1 MTDTTNATEPTTRRD
16 GEERPILEIK
26 DLQVGFNTQ
35 NGLVK
40 AVDGV
45 NITLYRGQSLAIV
58 GESGSGKSTTA
69 HAIINLLPGTGH
81 ITGGQI
87 LLDGQ
92 DLTKASKKEMEG
104 IRGRKV
110 GFVPQDPMSNLN
122 PVWSIGFQV
131 EEAIKANG
139 IATGRKAI
147 KQRAIEVLKQA
158 GLQDADRRLKQ
169 FPHQFS
175 GGMRQRVLIGM
186 GLAADPQ
193 LLIADEPTSA
203 LDVTVQRVILDHLES
218 LTRELGTT
226 LLFITHDL
234 GLAAERAEQLVV
246 MYKGRVVESGPSV
259 EILQNPQHP
268 YTQRLVAAAP
278 SLASRRIQA
287 TGSIAAAEA
296 AMQSDAEAAAGDEI
310 DLLATAEARAEAL
323 ATAEPAAP
331 AITVENLTKVYKIRG
346 AGDFTAVDGVSF
358 QIPKG
363 STMALVGE
371 SGSGKSTVAKM
382 LLKLEDAT
390 SGKIVVGGQDLAS
403 VTGKQLF
410 ELRSRMQPVFQDPY
424 GSLNPLRNIGNTISE
439 PLSTHGV
446 GDRASRRDRVF
457 ELLDQVSLP
466 RTLVSRYPNELSGGQ
481 RQRIAIA
488 RALALKPE
496 IVVLDEAVSAL
507 DVLVQAQILRLLAD
521 LQGDLDLTYLFIT
534 HDLAVVRVI
543 ADNVSVMQRGRIVE
557 AATTDEVFD
566 NPKQQYTQDLL
577 AAIPGANI
585 ELGA

>member
-1 MTDTTNATEPTTRRD
+1 MSSKSVISADPS
-16 GEERPILEIK
+16 RPILEIT
-26 DLQVGFNTQ
+26 DLEVGFTTQ
-35 NGLVK
+35 DGVVK

-45 NITLYRGQSLAIV
+45 NITLYQGQTLAIV

-69 HAIINLLPGTGH
+69 HAIINLLPGTGK

-87 LLDGQ
+87 LLDGE
-92 DLTKASKKEMEG
+92 DITTASKREMED
-104 IRGRKV
+104 IRGKRI

-131 EEAIKANG
+131 EEAIRANG
-139 IATGRKAI
+139 IASGRKAV
-147 KQRAIEVLKQA
+147 KARAIQVLKDA

-186 GLAADPQ
+186 GLASNPK

-218 LTRELGTT
+218 LTRDLGTT

-246 MYKGRVVESGPSV
+246 MYKGKVVESGPSV
-259 EILQNPQHP
+259 QILQNPQHP

-287 TGSIAAAEA
+287 SSKPLTELGYEAEKGN
-296 AMQSDAEAAAGDEI
+296 EVV
-310 DLLATAEARAEAL
+310 DLIVTAEARAEAHRAVASL
-323 ATAEPAAP
+323 PP
-331 AITVENLTKVYKIRG
+331 AIVVENLTKVYKIRG
-346 AGDFTAVDGVSF
+346 SGDFTAVDDVSF
-358 QIPKG
+358 SIARG
-363 STMALVGE
+363 TTTALVGE

-390 SGKIVVGGQDLAS
+390 SGKIIVGGQDLA
-403 VTGKQLF
+403 GMGGRQLF
-410 ELRSRMQPVFQDPY
+410 DLRGTMQPVFQDPY
-424 GSLNPLRNIGNTISE
+424 GSLDPLRNIGNTISE
-439 PLSTHGV
+439 PLSTHRV
-446 GDRASRRDRVF
+446 GTKASRRERVY

-496 IVVLDEAVSAL
+496 IVILDEAVSAL

-521 LQGDLDLTYLFIT
+521 LQEELNLTYLFIT

-543 ADNVSVMQRGRIVE
+543 ADNVCVMQKGKIVE
-557 AATTDEVFD
+557 TASTDEVFD
-566 NPKQQYTQDLL
+566 NPRQQYTRDLL
-577 AAIPGANI
+577 AAIPGAGI
-585 ELGA
+585 QLAV

>member
-1 MTDTTNATEPTTRRD
+1 MTSIVNGTPVQQGTSA
-16 GEERPILEIK
+16 GERPLLEIK
-26 DLQVGFNTQ
+26 DLEVAFNTQ
-35 NGLVK
+35 SGKVK

-81 ITGGQI
+81 IAGGQI

-92 DLTKASKKEMEG
+92 DLAKASKKDMES
-104 IRGRKV
+104 IRGRKI

-139 IATGRKAI
+139 IASGRKEVKA
-147 KQRAIEVLKQA
+147 RAIEVLKQA
-158 GLQDADRRLKQ
+158 GLQDADRRMKQ

-186 GLAADPQ
+186 GLAAEPQ

-246 MYKGRVVESGPSV
+246 MYKGRIVESGPSL

-287 TGSIAAAEA
+287 TGGVAAAEA
-296 AMQSDAEAAAGDEI
+296 SMSEDAAAAAGDTI
-310 DLLATAEARAEAL
+310 DLIATAEARHEAL
-323 ATAEPAAP
+323 EAAANQPP
-331 AITVENLTKVYKIRG
+331 AIVVENLTKVFKIRG
-346 AGDFTAVDGVSF
+346 SGDFTAVDDVSF

-363 STMALVGE
+363 TTMALVGE

-390 SGKIVVGGQDLAS
+390 SGKIIVGGKDFES
-403 VTGKQLF
+403 VSRAELF

-424 GSLNPLRNIGNTISE
+424 GSLNPLRNIGNTIAE
-439 PLSTHGV
+439 PLSTHKV
-446 GDRASRRDRVF
+446 GTKASRRERVF

-466 RTLVSRYPNELSGGQ
+466 RTLVGRYPNELSGGQ

-507 DVLVQAQILRLLAD
+507 DVLVQAQILRLLAE
-521 LQGDLDLTYLFIT
+521 LQSELQLTYLFIT

-543 ADNVSVMQRGRIVE
+543 ADHVAVMQKGRIVE
-557 AATTDEVFD
+557 TATTDEVFD
-566 NPKQQYTQDLL
+566 SPKEQYTKDLL
-577 AAIPGANI
+577 AAIPGANLK
-585 ELGA
+585 LGA